1 MRLPGIVR
9 RHPRV
14 TLGIL
19 GLGFALFVFGI
30 IWFEPQKLFLE
41 DRVNE
46 APPGAAQAAGDGE
59 QAEIPAGGEKK
70 GKKKADAEPAGP
82 QTIANGQFISLEH
95 ESHGRALVVETPD
108 GSRFLRFE
116 DFNTS
121 NGPDLVVYLSS
132 KPATDD
138 WYGYDADFVDLGELK
153 GNIGNQNYEIPEG
166 TNLNRYSSAV
176 VWCRRFTVGFAV
188 APLA

>member
-19 GLGFALFVFGI
+19 GLGLALFVFGI

-41 DRVNE
+41 DRVDE
-46 APPGAAQAAGDGE
+46 APPGVAQAVGDSEPTDTATGDK
-59 QAEIPAGGEKK
+59 KK
-70 GKKKADAEPAGP
+70 GTKRSDAEPAGP

-95 ESHGRALVVETPD
+95 ESHGRALVVEAPD

-116 DFNTS
+116 DFSTS

-188 APLA
+188 APLE